1 MLKYADVCDVEK
13 KKDLVIVDLH
23 NILHT
28 SHPFALVGFSSS
40 QVHVECVRV
49 FVCVVVCVCV
59 CVRPCVC
66 AFDGNDYR
74 LDLTFSEFLVCS
86 LLSSAGSGL
95 RRALVVVTQ
104 VCARIGRRC
113 NATATFS
120 SALYQS
126 RKALQH
132 SPQPY
137 TKVLRRCNILLSLV
151 PKF

>member
-1 MLKYADVCDVEK
+1 MCAC
-13 KKDLVIVDLH
+13 
-23 NILHT
+23 
-28 SHPFALVGFSSS
+28 A
-40 QVHVECVRV
+40 CVRA
-49 FVCVVVCVCV
+49 
-59 CVRPCVC
+59 CVC

-86 LLSSAGSGL
+86 LLSSVGSGL

-120 SALYQS
+120 SALYQR

-137 TKVLRRCNILLSLV
+137 TKVVRRCDTYTAVRLLAVYSCTQQVRMLAGRYVCFAVCSQLYTTSSACTSSLSLFANLQSISFV
-151 PKF
+151 GPPGAS